1 MDLAMELHDHLD
13 QDFCNKIIERFES
26 DPRKK
31 PGMDANKIDI
41 NYKLSLDLFISS
53 FQNWNDITE
62 KLDELIED
70 GIKKYQEW
78 LNVILPYIPID
89 FKKLQCRGFQI
100 QKSGKYEWHSD
111 ECNRTEEKRVLTFI
125 WYLNTKDQDGET
137 DFLYKK
143 IKPHT
148 GKLVIFPATW
158 DYIHRGC
165 PTENKYIITGWI
177 YRSVL

>member
-1 MDLAMELHDHLD
+1 MIFSHSDAL
-13 QDFCNKIIERFES
+13 KITSR
-26 DPRKK
+26 
-31 PGMDANKIDI
+31 
-41 NYKLSLDLFISS
+41 YCY
-53 FQNWNDITE
+53 Q
-62 KLDELIED
+62 LI
-70 GIKKYQEW
+70 KMK
-78 LNVILPYIPID
+78 
-89 FKKLQCRGFQI
+89 I

-111 ECNRTEEKRVLTFI
+111 ACNQTKEERVLTFI

-177 YRSVL
+177 YRSAL